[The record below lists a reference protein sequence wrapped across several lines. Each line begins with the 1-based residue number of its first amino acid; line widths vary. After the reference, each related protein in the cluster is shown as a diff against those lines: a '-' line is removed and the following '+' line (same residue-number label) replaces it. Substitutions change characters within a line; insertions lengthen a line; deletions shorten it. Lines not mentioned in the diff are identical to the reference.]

1 MTATCITAPA
11 FSRSNWRERAGECK
25 CWSERPRG
33 MVCWS
38 FWKEGEMEEEKVQE
52 LKDLLRVIAQY
63 TRDSWVQEVI
73 ERALEDD

>member
-1 MTATCITAPA
+1 
-11 FSRSNWRERAGECK
+11 
-25 CWSERPRG
+25 

-38 FWKEGEMEEEKVQE
+38 FWKEGGMEEEKVQE